1 MGRTVAFV
9 LGGGGVLGAVEVGM
23 VRALYGVGIHPD
35 LVVGT
40 SIGALNGVVLAA
52 APIEETTDRLTELW
66 ASDAARSVFRASV
79 ARQVG
84 HLVRTGTHAH
94 SAEPLRALLK
104 PLEGLTFEDLR
115 LPFQCCA
122 ASIERAA
129 EQWFTSGPLIEAVL
143 ASCAVPGLLP
153 PVRIEDEHYLD
164 GGLVN
169 SIPVGRAIE
178 LGAEQVFVLQVGRIE
193 RPLQAPSKP
202 WEVAMVAFEIARRH
216 RFARDMASLPGNI
229 EVHVLP
235 TGISEPVDAKTDR
248 ALTDLSP
255 LAYRSFGLIDRR
267 IDRAY
272 QASTAYLA
280 ENGLA

>member
-23 VRALYGVGIHPD
+23 VRALYDAGIRPD

-52 APIEETTDRLTELW
+52 VPPEEAVARLTELW
-66 ASDAARSVFRASV
+66 ASPAASDVFRASV

-84 HLVRTGTHAH
+84 QLVRTGTHAH
-94 SAEPLRALLK
+94 SAKPLRTLLG
-104 PLEGLTFEDLR
+104 PLEGVTFEDLR
-115 LPFQCCA
+115 TPFQCCA

-129 EQWFTSGPLIEAVL
+129 EQWFDSGPVIDAVL

-153 PVRIEDEHYLD
+153 PVRIGDEHYLD

-178 LGAEQVFVLQVGRIE
+178 LGADLVYVLQVGRIE
-193 RPLQAPSKP
+193 RPLRAPSKP

-216 RFARDMASLPGNI
+216 RFARDMASLPESV

-235 TGISEPVDAKTDR
+235 TGVGEG
-248 ALTDLSP
+248 DLSP
-255 LAYRSFGLIDRR
+255 LAYRSFGRVQRR

-272 QASTAYLA
+272 QASCDYLS
-280 ENGLA
+280 ESV

>member
-1 MGRTVAFV
+1 MGRTVGFV

-23 VRALYGVGIHPD
+23 VRALYEAGIHPD

-40 SIGALNGVVLAA
+40 SVGALNGVVLAA
-52 APIEETTDRLTELW
+52 APVDEAVDRLTELW
-66 ASDAARSVFRASV
+66 SSTAAKEVFRASV

-84 HLVRTGTHAH
+84 QFVRTGTHAH
-94 SAEPLRALLK
+94 SAAPLRALLA
-104 PLEGLTFEDLR
+104 PLDGLTFADLPR
-115 LPFQCCA
+115 TFQCCA

-129 EQWFTSGPLIEAVL
+129 EQWFKEGPLVDAVI

-153 PVRIEDEHYLD
+153 PVRIGNEHYLD

-178 LGAEQVFVLQVGRIE
+178 LGADQVFVLQIGRIE
-193 RPLQAPSKP
+193 RPLQAPTKP

-216 RFARDMASLPGNI
+216 RFARDMAALPDDT

-235 TGISEPVDAKTDR
+235 TGLSEAADKTN
-248 ALTDLSP
+248 P
-255 LAYRSFGLIDRR
+255 LAYRSFGLIERR
-267 IDRAY
+267 IDSAY
-272 QASTAYLA
+272 RASTDYLA
-280 ENGLA
+280 ENGLV

>member
-1 MGRTVAFV
+1 MGRTVGFV

-23 VRALYGVGIHPD
+23 IRALHEAGIHPD
-35 LVVGT
+35 LIVGT

-52 APIEETTDRLTELW
+52 APFEEATERLTELW
-66 ASDAARSVFRASV
+66 ASPAARDVFRASV
-79 ARQVG
+79 ARQAAQ
-84 HLVRTGTHAH
+84 LVRTGTHAH
-94 SAEPLRALLK
+94 SAAPLRALLA
-104 PLEGLTFEDLR
+104 PIADLTFEDLR
-115 LPFQCCA
+115 IPFQCCA

-129 EQWFTSGPLIEAVL
+129 EQWFHEGPLIDAVL

-153 PVRIEDEHYLD
+153 PVRIGDEHYLD

-178 LGAEQVFVLQVGRIE
+178 LGADQVFVLQVGRIE

-216 RFARDMASLPGNI
+216 RFARDMASLPNST

-235 TGISEPVDAKTDR
+235 TGLGEPAEDKKDK
-248 ALTDLSP
+248 ALNDLSP
-255 LAYRSFGLIDRR
+255 LVYRSFGLIDRR

-272 QASTAYLA
+272 QASKSYLA
-280 ENGLA
+280 ENGLL

>member
-23 VRALYGVGIHPD
+23 IRALYDAGIHPD
-35 LVVGT
+35 HVVGT

-52 APIEETTDRLTELW
+52 SPPEETTERLTELW
-66 ASDAARSVFRASV
+66 ASPAAREVFRASM

-84 HLVRTGTHAH
+84 QLVRTGTHAH
-94 SAEPLRALLK
+94 SAAPLRNLLK
-104 PLEGLTFEDLR
+104 PLEGLLFEDLR
-115 LPFQCCA
+115 IPFQCCA

-129 EQWFTSGPLIEAVL
+129 EQWFESGPLIDAVL

-153 PVRIEDEHYLD
+153 PVRIGDEHYLD

-178 LGAEQVFVLQVGRIE
+178 LGADLVFVLQVGRIE
-193 RPLQAPSKP
+193 RPLRAPSKP
-202 WEVAMVAFEIARRH
+202 WEVAMVSFEIARRH
-216 RFARDMASLPGNI
+216 RFARDMASLPEDI

-235 TGISEPVDAKTDR
+235 TGMQEPEPNN
-248 ALTDLSP
+248 L
-255 LAYRSFGLIDRR
+255 LAYRSFNLIGRR
-267 IDRAY
+267 IDRAHD
-272 QASTAYLA
+272 ASAEYLSQH
-280 ENGLA
+280 GLT

>member
-1 MGRTVAFV
+1 MGRTVGFV

-23 VRALYGVGIHPD
+23 VRALYEGGIHPD

-52 APIEETTDRLTELW
+52 APINDTVDRLTELW
-66 ASDAARSVFRASV
+66 SSTAARDVFRASV

-84 HLVRTGTHAH
+84 QFVRTGTHAH
-94 SAEPLRALLK
+94 SAAPLRALLA
-104 PLEGLTFEDLR
+104 PLEGLTFEDLPR
-115 LPFQCCA
+115 TFQCCA

-129 EQWFTSGPLIEAVL
+129 EQWFNEGPLIDAVL

-178 LGAEQVFVLQVGRIE
+178 LGADQVFVLQVGRIE
-193 RPLQAPSKP
+193 RPLQAPTKP

-216 RFARDMASLPGNI
+216 RFARDMASIPDDI

-235 TGISEPVDAKTDR
+235 TGLSEPQS
-248 ALTDLSP
+248 ALT
-255 LAYRSFGLIDRR
+255 YRSFGLIERR

-272 QASTAYLA
+272 RASTEYLA
-280 ENGLA
+280 ENGLI

>member
-23 VRALYGVGIHPD
+23 IRALYDAGIYPD

-52 APIEETTDRLTELW
+52 APIDEATDRLTELW
-66 ASDAARSVFRASV
+66 SSSAARDVFRASM

-84 HLVRTGTHAH
+84 QLVRTGTHAH
-94 SAEPLRALLK
+94 SSGPLRALLK
-104 PLEGLTFEDLR
+104 PLEGLRFEDLR
-115 LPFQCCA
+115 VPFQCCA

-129 EQWFTSGPLIEAVL
+129 ERWFTSGPLIDAVM

-169 SIPVGRAIE
+169 SIPVGRALE
-178 LGAEQVFVLQVGRIE
+178 LGADQVFVLQVGRIE
-193 RPLQAPSKP
+193 RPLRAPSKP

-216 RFARDMASLPGNI
+216 RFARDMASLPDNTD
-229 EVHVLP
+229 VHVLP
-235 TGISEPVDAKTDR
+235 TGLGEPIETKADR